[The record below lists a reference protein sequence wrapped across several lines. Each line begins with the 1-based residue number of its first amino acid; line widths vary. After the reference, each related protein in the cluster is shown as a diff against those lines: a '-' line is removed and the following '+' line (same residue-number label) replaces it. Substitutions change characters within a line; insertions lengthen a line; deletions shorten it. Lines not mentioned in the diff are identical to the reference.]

1 MIRSGCLPHLIRF
14 LTVAENPKLQ
24 FEAAWAITNVASGE
38 SAHTQALVDNG
49 AVVPLIALLGAPNW
63 DIREQAVWALGNI
76 AGDGAGCRDYVLT
89 MGVLPALLQMIT
101 AAAQTPQLQATLMR
115 NSAWT
120 LSNLFRGKPSPPL
133 NMVAPGLPMIAALLQ
148 HPDQEV
154 VVDVLWAVSYATDGG
169 EDRVQAVLD
178 AGLFQTVVDY
188 LSSSDPTKQM
198 PALRSVGNVLTGS
211 HGHTQAVLDMGALP
225 RLVALLG
232 SSKRTLRKEACW
244 ALSNIAAGTKEQI
257 QMLIKSGAV
266 PLVREIVKS
275 SDFDL
280 KKEAAWVL
288 ANSCSCGTPEQI
300 RMLVSQANIIQP
312 LCDVLTLQ
320 DTKLLK
326 TVLDA
331 LENILRV
338 GASSGGTNNYALL
351 VEEADG
357 LTKIEALESHANAQ
371 IYERA
376 VRIIEDYFDG
386 TAVDDELI
394 SEGVMSTT
402 TAPAAPV
409 AGHPL
414 PTQPATFSF
423 AAPAAGAPPG
433 GFYFS

>member
-1 MIRSGCLPHLIRF
+1 
-14 LTVAENPKLQ
+14 
-24 FEAAWAITNVASGE
+24 
-38 SAHTQALVDNG
+38 VDNG

-63 DIREQAVWALGNI
+63 DVREQAVWALGNI
-76 AGDGAGCRDYVLT
+76 AGDGASCRDYVLT
-89 MGVLPALLQMIT
+89 MGVLPALMQMIST
-101 AAAQTPQLQATLMR
+101 AAATPQLQATLMR
-115 NSAWT
+115 NAAWT
-120 LSNLFRGKPSPPL
+120 LSNLFRGKPSPQL
-133 NMVAPGLPMIAALLQ
+133 NSVAPALPLVAALLR

-169 EDRVQAVLD
+169 DDRVQAVLD

-188 LSSSDPTKQM
+188 LGSPDPTKQM

-211 HGHTQAVLDMGALP
+211 HAHTQIVLNMGALP

-232 SSKRTLRKEACW
+232 STKRTLRKEACW
-244 ALSNIAAGTKEQI
+244 ALSNIAAGTHEQI
-257 QMLIKSGAV
+257 QALIKSGAI

-300 RMLVSQANIIQP
+300 TMLVSQANVIQP

-338 GASSGGTNNYALL
+338 GASSGGTNPYALL
-351 VEEADG
+351 IEEADG
-357 LTKIEALESHANAQ
+357 LGKIEALESHANAQ

-386 TAVDDELI
+386 TAVDDELCA
-394 SEGVMSTT
+394 EGTMSTST
-402 TAPAAPV
+402 STAPLAPTATTGVPGMSAA
-409 AGHPL
+409 A
-414 PTQPATFSF
+414 PTQPVTFSF
-423 AAPAAGAPPG
+423 AAPAAAPPG